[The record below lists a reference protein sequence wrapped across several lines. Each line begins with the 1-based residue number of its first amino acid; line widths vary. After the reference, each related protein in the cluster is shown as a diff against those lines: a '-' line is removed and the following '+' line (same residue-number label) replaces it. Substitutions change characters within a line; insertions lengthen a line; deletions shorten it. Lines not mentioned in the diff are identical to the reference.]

1 MYELYSKNDKV
12 INKINLWE
20 NAMRYISL
28 GLIFT
33 FFNFNFSILSY
44 IMMYL
49 GAMFLCLGLYKLKE
63 ENINFKIACN
73 IAFVKIFLVT
83 FNLLYYASRYNF
95 NDKKVIIIHEGSK
108 LTVQA
113 QNALLKTIE
122 EPPQGVYIILLAE
135 SLETLLDTIKSRCQV
150 YKLTPLNN
158 KQMEMYI
165 NTLGRYSEEEIRA
178 SLAYGEG
185 IPGKAERLLNDSNL
199 SELREVIMN
208 LLKDINYAKEDLV
221 LIYENKLENYK
232 TEKDEI
238 LNLMASFI
246 RDIIVA
252 KELEDKNKIINIDK
266 YNDIVEVANSLS
278 YKKLNSMLEYIKE
291 GRVNLMNNGNYSLVI
306 SVILMGFLEV

>member
-1 MYELYSKNDKV
+1 MREFIGYEKIIQGFFRRVDKGT
-12 INKINLWE
+12 LSH
-20 NAMRYISL
+20 AH
-28 GLIFT
+28 LIIGP
-33 FFNFNFSILSY
+33 NGIGKSILAR
-44 IMMYL
+44 IF
-49 GAMFLCLGLYKLKE
+49 ALKILNKDKDIDYVDIINYRPSKASMGVDEVREIIE
-63 ENINFKIACN
+63 EVSKRP
-73 IAFVKIFLVT
+73 
-83 FNLLYYASRYNF
+83 YEG
-95 NDKKVIIIHEGSK
+95 DKKVIIIHEGSR

-165 NTLGRYSEEEIRA
+165 NTLGKYSEEEIRA

-232 TEKDEI
+232 TEKDEV

-266 YNDIVEVANSLS
+266 YDDIVEVANSLS

>member
-1 MYELYSKNDKV
+1 MREFIGYEKIIQGFFRRVDKGT
-12 INKINLWE
+12 LSH
-20 NAMRYISL
+20 AH
-28 GLIFT
+28 LIIGP
-33 FFNFNFSILSY
+33 NGIGKSILAR
-44 IMMYL
+44 IF
-49 GAMFLCLGLYKLKE
+49 ALKILNKDKDIDYVDIINYRPSKASMGVDEVREIIE
-63 ENINFKIACN
+63 EVSKRP
-73 IAFVKIFLVT
+73 
-83 FNLLYYASRYNF
+83 YEG
-95 NDKKVIIIHEGSK
+95 DKKVIIIHEGSK

-158 KQMEMYI
+158 RQMEMYI

-232 TEKDEI
+232 TEKDEV

>member
-1 MYELYSKNDKV
+1 MREFIGYEKIIQGFFRRVDKGT
-12 INKINLWE
+12 LSH
-20 NAMRYISL
+20 AH
-28 GLIFT
+28 LIIGP
-33 FFNFNFSILSY
+33 NGIGKSILAR
-44 IMMYL
+44 IF
-49 GAMFLCLGLYKLKE
+49 ALKILNKDKDIDYVDIINYRPSKASMGVDEVREIIE
-63 ENINFKIACN
+63 EVSKRP
-73 IAFVKIFLVT
+73 
-83 FNLLYYASRYNF
+83 YEG
-95 NDKKVIIIHEGSK
+95 DKKVIIIHEGSK

-199 SELREVIMN
+199 SELREVIMS

-232 TEKDEI
+232 TEKYEV

>member
-1 MYELYSKNDKV
+1 MREFIGYEKIIQGFFRRVDKGT
-12 INKINLWE
+12 LSH
-20 NAMRYISL
+20 AH
-28 GLIFT
+28 LIIGP
-33 FFNFNFSILSY
+33 NGIGKSIL
-44 IMMYL
+44 
-49 GAMFLCLGLYKLKE
+49 ARVFALKILNKDKDIDYVDIINYRPSKASMGIDEVREIIE
-63 ENINFKIACN
+63 EVSKRP
-73 IAFVKIFLVT
+73 
-83 FNLLYYASRYNF
+83 YEG
-95 NDKKVIIIHEGSK
+95 DKKVIIIHEGSK

-122 EPPQGVYIILLAE
+122 EPPEGVYIILLAE

-232 TEKDEI
+232 TEKDEV

>member
-1 MYELYSKNDKV
+1 MREFIGYE
-12 INKINLWE
+12 KIIQGFFRRVDNGTLSH
-20 NAMRYISL
+20 AH
-28 GLIFT
+28 LIIGP
-33 FFNFNFSILSY
+33 NGIGKSILARIFALRILNKDKDIDYVDIVNYRPSKASMGVDEVRE
-44 IMMYL
+44 II
-49 GAMFLCLGLYKLKE
+49 E
-63 ENINFKIACN
+63 EVSKRP
-73 IAFVKIFLVT
+73 
-83 FNLLYYASRYNF
+83 YEG
-95 NDKKVIIIHEGSK
+95 DKKVIIIHEGSK
-108 LTVQA
+108 LTIQA

-135 SLETLLDTIKSRCQV
+135 SLETLLETIKSRCQV

-158 KQMEMYI
+158 RQMEMYI
-165 NTLGRYSEEEIRA
+165 NTLGSYSEEEIKA

-185 IPGKAERLLNDSNL
+185 IPGKAERLLNDDNL
-199 SELREVIMN
+199 SELREIIVK

-232 TEKDEI
+232 TQQDEV

-291 GRVNLMNNGNYSLVI
+291 GRVNLMNNGSYSLVI

>member
-1 MYELYSKNDKV
+1 MREFIGYEKIIQGFFRRVDKGT
-12 INKINLWE
+12 LSH
-20 NAMRYISL
+20 AH
-28 GLIFT
+28 LIIGP
-33 FFNFNFSILSY
+33 NGIGKSIL
-44 IMMYL
+44 
-49 GAMFLCLGLYKLKE
+49 ARVFALKILNKDKDIDYVDIINYRPSKASMGIDEVREIIE
-63 ENINFKIACN
+63 EVSKRP
-73 IAFVKIFLVT
+73 
-83 FNLLYYASRYNF
+83 YEG
-95 NDKKVIIIHEGSK
+95 DKKVIIIHEGSK

-199 SELREVIMN
+199 SELREVIMS

>member
-1 MYELYSKNDKV
+1 MKEFIGYEKIIQGFFRRVDKGT
-12 INKINLWE
+12 LSH
-20 NAMRYISL
+20 AH
-28 GLIFT
+28 LIIGH
-33 FFNFNFSILSY
+33 NGIGKSILAR
-44 IMMYL
+44 IF
-49 GAMFLCLGLYKLKE
+49 ALKILNKDKDIDYVDIINYRPSKASMGVDEVREIIE
-63 ENINFKIACN
+63 EVSKRP
-73 IAFVKIFLVT
+73 
-83 FNLLYYASRYNF
+83 YEG
-95 NDKKVIIIHEGSK
+95 DKKVIIIHEGSK

-122 EPPQGVYIILLAE
+122 EPPEGVYIILLAE

-199 SELREVIMN
+199 SELREVIMS

-232 TEKDEI
+232 TEKDEV

>member
-1 MYELYSKNDKV
+1 MREFIGYEKIIQGFFRRVDKGT
-12 INKINLWE
+12 LSH
-20 NAMRYISL
+20 AH
-28 GLIFT
+28 LIIGP
-33 FFNFNFSILSY
+33 NGIGKSILAR
-44 IMMYL
+44 IF
-49 GAMFLCLGLYKLKE
+49 ALKILNKDKDIDYVDIINYRPSKASMGVDEVREIIE
-63 ENINFKIACN
+63 EVSKRP
-73 IAFVKIFLVT
+73 
-83 FNLLYYASRYNF
+83 YEG
-95 NDKKVIIIHEGSK
+95 DKKVIIIHEGSK

-122 EPPQGVYIILLAE
+122 EPPEGVYIILLAE

-232 TEKDEI
+232 TEKDEV

>member
-1 MYELYSKNDKV
+1 MREFIGYEKIIQGFFRRVDKGT
-12 INKINLWE
+12 LSH
-20 NAMRYISL
+20 AH
-28 GLIFT
+28 LIIGP
-33 FFNFNFSILSY
+33 NGIGKSILAR
-44 IMMYL
+44 IF
-49 GAMFLCLGLYKLKE
+49 ALKILNKDKDIDYVDIINYRPSKASMGVDEVREIIE
-63 ENINFKIACN
+63 EVSKRP
-73 IAFVKIFLVT
+73 
-83 FNLLYYASRYNF
+83 YEG
-95 NDKKVIIIHEGSK
+95 DKKVIIIHEGSK

-232 TEKDEI
+232 AEKDEV

>member
-1 MYELYSKNDKV
+1 MREFIGYE
-12 INKINLWE
+12 KIIQGFFRRVDNGTLSH
-20 NAMRYISL
+20 AH
-28 GLIFT
+28 LIIGP
-33 FFNFNFSILSY
+33 NGIGKSILARIFALRILNKDKDIDYVDIVNYRPSKASMGVDEVRE
-44 IMMYL
+44 II
-49 GAMFLCLGLYKLKE
+49 E
-63 ENINFKIACN
+63 EVSKRP
-73 IAFVKIFLVT
+73 
-83 FNLLYYASRYNF
+83 YEG
-95 NDKKVIIIHEGSK
+95 DKKVIIIHEGSK
-108 LTVQA
+108 LTIQA

-135 SLETLLDTIKSRCQV
+135 SLETLLETIKSRCQV

-165 NTLGRYSEEEIRA
+165 NTLGSYSEEEIKA

-185 IPGKAERLLNDSNL
+185 IPGKAERLLNDDNL
-199 SELREVIMN
+199 SELREIIVK
-208 LLKDINYAKEDLV
+208 LLKDINYAKENLV

-232 TEKDEI
+232 TQQDEV

-252 KELEDKNKIINIDK
+252 KEVEDKNKIINIDK
-266 YNDIVEVANSLS
+266 YDDIVEIANSLS

-291 GRVNLMNNGNYSLVI
+291 GRVNLMNNGSYSLVI

>member
-1 MYELYSKNDKV
+1 MKEFIGYEKIIQGFFRRVDKGT
-12 INKINLWE
+12 LSH
-20 NAMRYISL
+20 AH
-28 GLIFT
+28 LIIGP
-33 FFNFNFSILSY
+33 NGIGKSILAR
-44 IMMYL
+44 IF
-49 GAMFLCLGLYKLKE
+49 ALKILNKDKDIDYVDIINYRPSKASMGVDEVREIIE
-63 ENINFKIACN
+63 EVSKRP
-73 IAFVKIFLVT
+73 
-83 FNLLYYASRYNF
+83 YEG
-95 NDKKVIIIHEGSK
+95 DKKVIIIHEGSK

-135 SLETLLDTIKSRCQV
+135 SLEILLDTIKSRCQV

-199 SELREVIMN
+199 SELREVIMS

-232 TEKDEI
+232 TEKDEV

>member
-1 MYELYSKNDKV
+1 MREFIGYE
-12 INKINLWE
+12 KIIQGFFRRVDNGTLSH
-20 NAMRYISL
+20 AH
-28 GLIFT
+28 LIIGP
-33 FFNFNFSILSY
+33 NGIGKSILAR
-44 IMMYL
+44 IF
-49 GAMFLCLGLYKLKE
+49 ALKILNKDKDIDYVDIINYRPSKASMGVDEVREIIE
-63 ENINFKIACN
+63 EVSKRP
-73 IAFVKIFLVT
+73 
-83 FNLLYYASRYNF
+83 YEG
-95 NDKKVIIIHEGSK
+95 DKKVIIIHEGSK

-135 SLETLLDTIKSRCQV
+135 SLETLLETIKSRCQV

-165 NTLGRYSEEEIRA
+165 NTLGRYSKEEIRA

-221 LIYENKLENYK
+221 LTYENKLENYK
-232 TEKDEI
+232 AEKDKV

>member
-1 MYELYSKNDKV
+1 MKEFIGYEKIIQGFFRRVDKGT
-12 INKINLWE
+12 LSH
-20 NAMRYISL
+20 AH
-28 GLIFT
+28 LIIGP
-33 FFNFNFSILSY
+33 NGIGKSILAR
-44 IMMYL
+44 IF
-49 GAMFLCLGLYKLKE
+49 ALKILNKDKDIDYVDIINYRPSKASMGVDEVREIIE
-63 ENINFKIACN
+63 EVSKRP
-73 IAFVKIFLVT
+73 
-83 FNLLYYASRYNF
+83 YEG
-95 NDKKVIIIHEGSK
+95 DKKVIIIHEGSK

-158 KQMEMYI
+158 RQMEMYI

-199 SELREVIMN
+199 SELREVIMS

-232 TEKDEI
+232 TEKDEV

-291 GRVNLMNNGNYSLVI
+291 GRVNLMNNGSYSLVI

>member
-1 MYELYSKNDKV
+1 MKEFIGYEKIIQGFFRRVDKGT
-12 INKINLWE
+12 LSH
-20 NAMRYISL
+20 AH
-28 GLIFT
+28 LIIGP
-33 FFNFNFSILSY
+33 NGIGKSILAR
-44 IMMYL
+44 IF
-49 GAMFLCLGLYKLKE
+49 ALKILNKDKDIDYVDIINYRPSKASMGVDEVREIIE
-63 ENINFKIACN
+63 EVSKRP
-73 IAFVKIFLVT
+73 
-83 FNLLYYASRYNF
+83 YEG
-95 NDKKVIIIHEGSK
+95 DKKVIIIHEGSK

-158 KQMEMYI
+158 RQMEMYI

-199 SELREVIMN
+199 SELREVIMS
-208 LLKDINYAKEDLV
+208 LLKDIDYAKEDLV

-232 TEKDEI
+232 TEKDEV

>member
-1 MYELYSKNDKV
+1 MKEFIGYEKIIQGFFRRVDKGT
-12 INKINLWE
+12 LSH
-20 NAMRYISL
+20 AH
-28 GLIFT
+28 LIIGP
-33 FFNFNFSILSY
+33 NGIGKSILAR
-44 IMMYL
+44 IF
-49 GAMFLCLGLYKLKE
+49 ALKILNKDKDIDYVDIINYRPSKASMGVDEVREIIE
-63 ENINFKIACN
+63 EVSKRP
-73 IAFVKIFLVT
+73 
-83 FNLLYYASRYNF
+83 YEG
-95 NDKKVIIIHEGSK
+95 DKKVIIIHEGSK

-135 SLETLLDTIKSRCQV
+135 SLETLLETIKSRCQV

-199 SELREVIMN
+199 SELREVIMS

-232 TEKDEI
+232 TEKDEV

>member
-1 MYELYSKNDKV
+1 MREFIGYE
-12 INKINLWE
+12 KIIQGFFRRVDNGTLSH
-20 NAMRYISL
+20 AH
-28 GLIFT
+28 LIIGP
-33 FFNFNFSILSY
+33 NGIGKSILARIFALRILNKDKDIDYVDIVNYRPSKASMGVDEVRE
-44 IMMYL
+44 II
-49 GAMFLCLGLYKLKE
+49 E
-63 ENINFKIACN
+63 EVSKRP
-73 IAFVKIFLVT
+73 
-83 FNLLYYASRYNF
+83 YEG
-95 NDKKVIIIHEGSK
+95 DKKVIIIHEGSK
-108 LTVQA
+108 LTIQA

-135 SLETLLDTIKSRCQV
+135 SLETLLETIKSRCQV

-165 NTLGRYSEEEIRA
+165 NTLGSYSEEEIKA

-185 IPGKAERLLNDSNL
+185 IPGKAERLLNDDNL
-199 SELREVIMN
+199 SELREIIVK

-232 TEKDEI
+232 TQQDEV

-246 RDIIVA
+246 RDIIVS
-252 KELEDKNKIINIDK
+252 KEVEDKNKIINIDK
-266 YNDIVEVANSLS
+266 YDDIVEIANSLS

-291 GRVNLMNNGNYSLVI
+291 GRVNLMNNGSYSLVI

>member
-1 MYELYSKNDKV
+1 MKEFIGYEKIIQGFFRRVDKGT
-12 INKINLWE
+12 LSH
-20 NAMRYISL
+20 AH
-28 GLIFT
+28 LIIGP
-33 FFNFNFSILSY
+33 NGIGKSILAR
-44 IMMYL
+44 IF
-49 GAMFLCLGLYKLKE
+49 ALKILNKDKDIDYVDIINYRPSKASMGIDEVREIIE
-63 ENINFKIACN
+63 EVSKRP
-73 IAFVKIFLVT
+73 
-83 FNLLYYASRYNF
+83 YEG
-95 NDKKVIIIHEGSK
+95 DKKVIIIHEGSK

-158 KQMEMYI
+158 RQMEMYI

-199 SELREVIMN
+199 SELREVIMS

-232 TEKDEI
+232 TEKDEV

>member
-1 MYELYSKNDKV
+1 MREFIGYE
-12 INKINLWE
+12 KIIQGFFRRVDNGTLSH
-20 NAMRYISL
+20 AH
-28 GLIFT
+28 LIIGP
-33 FFNFNFSILSY
+33 NGIGKSILARIFALRILNKDKDIDYVDIVNYRPSKASMGVDEVRE
-44 IMMYL
+44 II
-49 GAMFLCLGLYKLKE
+49 E
-63 ENINFKIACN
+63 EVSKRP
-73 IAFVKIFLVT
+73 
-83 FNLLYYASRYNF
+83 YEG
-95 NDKKVIIIHEGSK
+95 DKKVIIIHEGSK
-108 LTVQA
+108 LTIQA

-135 SLETLLDTIKSRCQV
+135 SLETLLETIKSRCQV

-165 NTLGRYSEEEIRA
+165 NTLGSYSEEEIKA

-185 IPGKAERLLNDSNL
+185 IPGKAERLLNDDNL
-199 SELREVIMN
+199 SELREIIVK

-232 TEKDEI
+232 TQQDEV

-252 KELEDKNKIINIDK
+252 KEVEDKNKIINIDK
-266 YNDIVEVANSLS
+266 YNDIIEIANSLS

-291 GRVNLMNNGNYSLVI
+291 GRVNLMNNGSYSLVI

>member
-1 MYELYSKNDKV
+1 MREFIGYE
-12 INKINLWE
+12 KIIQGFFRRVDNGTLSH
-20 NAMRYISL
+20 AH
-28 GLIFT
+28 LIIGP
-33 FFNFNFSILSY
+33 NGIGKSILARIFALRILNKDKDIDYVDIVNYRPSKASMGVDEVRE
-44 IMMYL
+44 II
-49 GAMFLCLGLYKLKE
+49 E
-63 ENINFKIACN
+63 EVSKRP
-73 IAFVKIFLVT
+73 
-83 FNLLYYASRYNF
+83 YEG
-95 NDKKVIIIHEGSK
+95 DKKVIIIHEGSK
-108 LTVQA
+108 LTIQA

-135 SLETLLDTIKSRCQV
+135 SLETLLETIKSRCQV

-165 NTLGRYSEEEIRA
+165 NTLGSYSEEEIKA

-185 IPGKAERLLNDSNL
+185 IPGKAERLLNDDNL
-199 SELREVIMN
+199 SELREIIVK

-232 TEKDEI
+232 TQQDEV

-252 KELEDKNKIINIDK
+252 KEVEDKNKIINIDK
-266 YNDIVEVANSLS
+266 YDDIVEIANSLS

-291 GRVNLMNNGNYSLVI
+291 GRVNLMNNGSYSLVI

>member
-1 MYELYSKNDKV
+1 MREFIGYEKIIQGFFRRVDKWT
-12 INKINLWE
+12 LSH
-20 NAMRYISL
+20 AH
-28 GLIFT
+28 LIIGP
-33 FFNFNFSILSY
+33 NGIGKSILAR
-44 IMMYL
+44 IF
-49 GAMFLCLGLYKLKE
+49 ALKILNKDKDIDYVDIINYRPSKASMGIDEVREIIE
-63 ENINFKIACN
+63 EVSKRP
-73 IAFVKIFLVT
+73 
-83 FNLLYYASRYNF
+83 YEG
-95 NDKKVIIIHEGSK
+95 DKKVIIIHEGSK